1 MTTAC
6 LCPLFGAFPRNK
18 PPCTWVL
25 EPPCWPSSMC
35 RMFAWEDAA
44 FMTGL
49 TWMPGSMNI
58 RASEGGPERRVYGP

>member
-1 MTTAC
+1 
-6 LCPLFGAFPRNK
+6 
-18 PPCTWVL
+18 
-25 EPPCWPSSMC
+25 
-35 RMFAWEDAA
+35 MFAWEDAA